1 MELFNKLGRE
11 IESLW
16 RDKNYNEE
24 IFPTLAADAL
34 KRADMPSKVT
44 PWEVLEWTLGQS
56 ELPPQ
61 KDLSGNF
68 GDPPITLFVA
78 PRFYIDV
85 YFWVD
90 GTTQIHQH
98 SFCGAFQ
105 VLLGSSIHS
114 WYEFERRESINK
126 FTEIGDMSLKLCELL
141 QTGEVQ
147 EILAGRQYIHSLFH
161 LDQPSATI
169 VVRTGQSPLSLPQY
183 SYLKPY
189 LAIDPFFDQQT
200 VTKKIQCL
208 NTLIRLKH
216 PETDRLITELLKTSD
231 FQTTFAILSAVRGH
245 LQSNQLDQ
253 MFNLG
258 TPQERFD
265 KFLEIARQRHGASS
279 DIFPEIF
286 AFREWQNEIVKRRSY
301 VTSPD
306 HRFFFALLLNVEGRE
321 RIFALIK
328 QRFPKSEPIE
338 MVLDWVF
345 ELGQTR
351 VVGTNSPNALGIE
364 EFDDLDMFV
373 LERLL
378 KEETDEQIRT
388 SVNTE
393 YSAEKSESV
402 LAKLD
407 GSLSKIRD
415 AAIFRPLFAGPQA
428 PSLQTSLAA

>member
-1 MELFNKLGRE
+1 
-11 IESLW
+11 
-16 RDKNYNEE
+16 
-24 IFPTLAADAL
+24 
-34 KRADMPSKVT
+34 
-44 PWEVLEWTLGQS
+44 
-56 ELPPQ
+56 
-61 KDLSGNF
+61 
-68 GDPPITLFVA
+68 
-78 PRFYIDV
+78 
-85 YFWVD
+85 
-90 GTTQIHQH
+90 
-98 SFCGAFQ
+98 
-105 VLLGSSIHS
+105 
-114 WYEFERRESINK
+114 
-126 FTEIGDMSLKLCELL
+126 
-141 QTGEVQ
+141 
-147 EILAGRQYIHSLFH
+147 
-161 LDQPSATI
+161 
-169 VVRTGQSPLSLPQY
+169 
-183 SYLKPY
+183 
-189 LAIDPFFDQQT
+189 
-200 VTKKIQCL
+200 
-208 NTLIRLKH
+208 
-216 PETDRLITELLKTSD
+216 
-231 FQTTFAILSAVRGH
+231 
-245 LQSNQLDQ
+245 